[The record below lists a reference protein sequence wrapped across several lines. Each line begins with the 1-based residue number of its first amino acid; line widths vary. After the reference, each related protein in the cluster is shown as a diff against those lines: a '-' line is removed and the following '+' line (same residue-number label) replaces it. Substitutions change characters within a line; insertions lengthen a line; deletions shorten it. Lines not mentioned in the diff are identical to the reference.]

1 MPLPTSPPPPRLDHT
16 TYRIGRGETGVLTTE
31 PYKSALLPHWR
42 FKTPSIART
51 SSAALWAAFL
61 DYESHDDFVGM
72 DMARKF
78 LQMGMTR
85 AKRYANHKGG
95 RKYRDGVEGGGKR
108 EVIQVG
114 EWEGRREKEE
124 ASGVFRGVWE
134 RARGYGPYLE
144 MKGVFLKRQKEWD
157 RERMA
162 GEGRE
167 TEGRKSK
174 EDREG
179 DG

>member
-1 MPLPTSPPPPRLDHT
+1 
-16 TYRIGRGETGVLTTE
+16 
-31 PYKSALLPHWR
+31 
-42 FKTPSIART
+42 
-51 SSAALWAAFL
+51 
-61 DYESHDDFVGM
+61 
-72 DMARKF
+72 MARKF

-95 RKYRDGVEGGGKR
+95 RKYRGGVGKR
-108 EVIQVG
+108 EVVQVG
-114 EWEGRREKEE
+114 EGEEWEGRGEKEE

-162 GEGRE
+162 EEGRE

-174 EDREG
+174 EEREG

>member
-1 MPLPTSPPPPRLDHT
+1 
-16 TYRIGRGETGVLTTE
+16 
-31 PYKSALLPHWR
+31 
-42 FKTPSIART
+42 
-51 SSAALWAAFL
+51 
-61 DYESHDDFVGM
+61 
-72 DMARKF
+72 MARKF

-134 RARGYGPYLE
+134 RARGHGPYLE

>member
-61 DYESHDDFVGM
+61 DYETHDDFVGM

-95 RKYRDGVEGGGKR
+95 RKYQGGGKR
-108 EVIQVG
+108 VVIKVG
-114 EWEGRREKEE
+114 EGEEWKGRREKEE
-124 ASGVFRGVWE
+124 ASVVFGGGWE

-144 MKGVFLKRQKEWD
+144 MKGVFLKKQKEWD
-157 RERMA
+157 REREA
-162 GEGRE
+162 EEGRG
-167 TEGRKSK
+167 TKGRKSK
-174 EDREG
+174 EEREG
-179 DG
+179 EG

>member
-1 MPLPTSPPPPRLDHT
+1 MLIIRVGGS
-16 TYRIGRGETGVLTTE
+16 IGVGWGRGRLFR
-31 PYKSALLPHWR
+31 W
-42 FKTPSIART
+42 
-51 SSAALWAAFL
+51 
-61 DYESHDDFVGM
+61 
-72 DMARKF
+72 
-78 LQMGMTR
+78 
-85 AKRYANHKGG
+85 G
-95 RKYRDGVEGGGKR
+95 RG
-108 EVIQVG
+108 
-114 EWEGRREKEE
+114 EKEE

-162 GEGRE
+162 EEGRE

-174 EDREG
+174 EEREG